1 MSRLTPEQRILF
13 TKLHNKKV
21 NDRNVLMD
29 EEYIGV
35 FAEAIDKYSDTAH
48 FVYELLQN
56 ADDANATDVHIVLK
70 PDRLVFKHNGT
81 KHFDIT
87 EKGVKPQG
95 DINAITG
102 IGFSNK
108 NNDLSTQNKIGKFG
122 LGFKSVLQYTDTP
135 EIYDDIFKFKIE
147 DMIVPTLLEY
157 DYPERQEGE
166 TLFVLPFK
174 QEKIDTCFKEI
185 KNRLESLDNPLLFLN
200 NLKRIVWRIDPSEQG
215 RGKEFSFD
223 KILTESINY
232 DDATLQRYD
241 LIEPD
246 EKKHVFLFSRDVK
259 IEKSTHKIF
268 VGFYFNQEKQCLI
281 TDVQQN
287 IHCFFPTNETF
298 ETCFVS
304 HAPFLLT
311 NSRLNLKPSEDV
323 NEKLLNLLTILAADS
338 VVYLRDYGI
347 KHNHLLIDENITDI
361 IPKYSG
367 GYRYGLSYQFEEYMV
382 DAFKEVLEKEPLLL
396 SRNGKYL
403 KLDEAYLSTSA
414 MYDLLS
420 QEQFVLL
427 HGAIKDEDE
436 DDDDYDYYDDEE
448 DEEEHEQENIEV
460 EYNENVDFLKWELR
474 MKIFD
479 LKKSLDIYEDIDDY
493 SIEDFAK
500 DITTSFMGAQKIE
513 WVSRFYT
520 FLRNDA
526 PKFWKLTPQTK
537 ATAHIFRNASIIKN
551 QRGEWVPPFVN
562 VTTPNVFIP
571 LNNEQSANTD
581 SGYNFIHEDYLNDKM
596 SVQFFNELE
605 LKSPDEYDYITAV
618 ILDRYRHE
626 RVADEGLIEDF
637 TILAQYYLKV
647 KDNEQKLAD
656 YLKILQSD
664 LFLRGNDGVY
674 YRPNVLYFNT
684 SVLRD
689 YFRNA
694 YDIHFLD
701 EKFYGKILSVLGN
714 LNYHSFFES
723 LGVSK
728 YPRIVRYS
736 YYNDFDQR
744 VKLLPD
750 CQEKGIDSDYTI
762 EGLTNSLNNKN
773 INKVVSLFL
782 WNEVIPQIDLKKFKD
797 MTIRYRQKYS
807 RTYYHQ
813 TYDSRFIFDLKNFK
827 NAWLYDKDGNC
838 LAVDDIYQ
846 EDLAPEYDLFNGNIQ
861 LLNIRKFEQSMKD
874 KYGATDDEDRQQQLG
889 KDIEDAA
896 EGVLSQE
903 QIKDLVAREA
913 RKIKAE
919 LARQQQPD
927 TAQSTND
934 ELDTISEE
942 EKSTIRERLKKEL
955 AEEKVRKQQQEADK
969 AKLDKLRTTE
979 PQEEL
984 PLHTQTDYS
993 NKQLF
998 DKPADNP
1005 TTSSQHKS
1013 DTSIALSDE
1022 EIAERQEQE
1031 NNRRSLIAIAEDDSR
1046 RYTFEW
1052 FNALLEL
1059 EFQASDEASTSSR
1072 GINLVF
1078 SKVEKDPNSDRGI
1091 LLRNPSRYIPRALE
1105 EMENIS
1111 VTFYLPDN
1119 LHITITFEVA
1129 SVQDYV
1135 LRLKCKNEDIEQVSN
1150 LLQVAYKV
1158 YRAEIKTSSPI
1169 KLISELQ
1176 TSFRAL
1182 NFNDDDSL
1190 LDNLNPT
1197 IKFVFGPP
1205 GTGKTTHLVKNWIN
1219 KVATR
1224 PHAKMLI
1231 LCPTNK
1237 AADVIAKRALETIN
1251 PKACPENWL
1260 YRFVATADDALENHV
1275 CTRDSNI
1282 FEQPKCCIIST
1293 IARFS
1298 YDGFSDK
1305 KLKEIDWDY
1314 IVIDEASMIP
1324 LAEIVYPLYRCPAA
1338 QIVIAGDP
1346 FQIEPIVNEDRWK
1359 DENIYTMVNLNDFS
1373 NPKTVPVQ
1381 FDILNLPVQYR
1392 AVPSIGRLFSEYAY
1406 NGGVSS
1412 NREQTSQR
1420 KLTMENY
1427 DVKSVNFVMFPV
1439 DYFSIFEPHKIGSSP
1454 IHIYSALF
1462 TFEFV
1467 KYVARNIEQQKDE
1480 KPWRIGVIS
1489 PYRAQAEVINK
1500 LWEQR
1505 TELYQNVEVSI
1516 GTVHGF
1522 QGDECDIIIAVYN
1535 PPATGLKRAADRTFV
1550 NKKNILNVAIS
1561 RAQDY
1566 LFILMPD
1573 RDFEHYDKLETKTI
1587 GYIAEKDAKEM
1598 TTITSQK
1605 LEKVIFNDSHFI
1617 EKNTFVTTHQLANV
1631 YTAPASLYEVR
1642 FDDKSVDI
1650 QIQ

>member
-1 MSRLTPEQRILF
+1 MNLSKKQKELFDALHEDKVQDYKVFSKRDYGRLFSSL
-13 TKLHNKKV
+13 
-21 NDRNVLMD
+21 
-29 EEYIGV
+29 
-35 FAEAIDKYSDTAH
+35 IDKYPESAH

-56 ADDANATDVHIVLK
+56 AEDANATHVSIILK
-70 PDRLVFKHNGT
+70 DDKLIFKHDGT
-81 KHFDIT
+81 KHFDVTPLDSPKI
-87 EKGVKPQG
+87 G
-95 DINAITG
+95 DINSITG
-102 IGFSNK
+102 FGFSSK
-108 NNDLSTQNKIGKFG
+108 VEDLDDEQAMNSQKIGKFG
-122 LGFKSVLQYTDTP
+122 VGFKSVFQYTDTP
-135 EIYDDIFKFKIE
+135 EIYDDIYCFKIE
-147 DMIVPTLLEY
+147 NYIIPTLL
-157 DYPERQEGE
+157 DHDDPSRKQGE
-166 TLFVLPFK
+166 TMFVFR
-174 QEKIDTCFKEI
+174 FKEQNRAQAYDHI
-185 KNRLESLDNPLLFLN
+185 KRRLENLRSPLLFLRN
-200 NLKRIVWRIDPSEQG
+200 IKKITWRIDSG
-215 RGKEFSFD
+215 NGVVGKEATYE
-223 KILTESINY
+223 KQLVETQKY
-232 DDATLQRYD
+232 DRITLERYH
-241 LIEPD
+241 LIEPK
-246 EKKHVFLFSRDVK
+246 ETSSIFLFSKQVEVQDKGRFPIYVGYYYDE
-259 IEKSTHKIF
+259 EK
-268 VGFYFNQEKQCLI
+268 KQLI
-281 TDVQQN
+281 TNVTRN
-287 IHCFFPTNETF
+287 IYCFFPTKVSF
-298 ETCFVS
+298 KTCFIA

-311 NSRLNLKPSEDV
+311 DNRQDLKPDTDINADLVSD
-323 NEKLLNLLTILAADS
+323 IAYLAAQT
-338 VVYLRDYGI
+338 VVLLRDYGI
-347 KHNHLLIDENITDI
+347 KHKNLLINENITEICPQYESHYYDEDETI
-361 IPKYSG
+361 Y
-367 GYRYGLSYQFEEYMV
+367 EEPFKE
-382 DAFKEVLEKEPLLL
+382 AFKEILSEEPLLL
-396 SRNGKYL
+396 SRADSYILPSK
-403 KLDEAYLSTSA
+403 AYTTHKGVFA
-414 MYDLLS
+414 LLN
-420 QEQFVLL
+420 QEQFEMLRT
-427 HGAIKDEDE
+427 DE
-436 DDDDYDYYDDEE
+436 DDYYNNAEG
-448 DEEEHEQENIEV
+448 
-460 EYNENVDFLKWELR
+460 VDFLQWELSQN
-474 MKIFD
+474 I
-479 LKKSLDIYEDIDDY
+479 LNLDDECEYFEEVQRYD
-493 SIEDFAK
+493 IEDFGH
-500 DITTSFMGAQKIE
+500 DITADFMDKMEFE
-513 WVSRFYT
+513 WVIKFYT
-520 FLRNDA
+520 FLRNHASEHINITNQSKSGELVFRGA
-526 PKFWKLTPQTK
+526 P
-537 ATAHIFRNASIIKN
+537 IIKTQKN
-551 QRGEWVPPFVN
+551 EWVRPFIN
-562 VTTPNVFIP
+562 KTTPNVYLPI
-571 LNNEQSANTD
+571 QGSTD
-581 SGYNFIHEDYLNDKM
+581 KSSGYNFVNNQYLNDPLAMKLFTM
-596 SVQFFNELE
+596 LE
-605 LKSPDEYDYITAV
+605 LKKPDEYDYIRNIILKKYTAEEV
-618 ILDRYRHE
+618 E
-626 RVADEGLIEDF
+626 IEDDVLRADF
-637 TILAQYYLKV
+637 EVLLDYYQRVQHTDKEDEFVNMVKNSILLVGKNETLYKPNQLFLETPVLAQYFEG
-647 KDNEQKLAD
+647 DNE
-656 YLKILQSD
+656 IVFFD
-664 LFLRGNDGVY
+664 LYY
-674 YRPNVLYFNT
+674 YRKHIHTFKT
-684 SVLRD
+684 SFITDFVCLLGLQTKPQVTFD
-689 YFRNA
+689 VSFSSYSLPKHIKQYVDTLSYYEFVKLSDPKLQGFVNA
-694 YDIHFLD
+694 CSSHHITK
-701 EKFYGKILSVLGN
+701 ELSV
-714 LNYHSFFES
+714 Y
-723 LGVSK
+723 
-728 YPRIVRYS
+728 
-736 YYNDFDQR
+736 
-744 VKLLPD
+744 
-750 CQEKGIDSDYTI
+750 
-762 EGLTNSLNNKN
+762 
-773 INKVVSLFL
+773 L
-782 WNEVIPQIDLKKFKD
+782 WNEIICDYTNQKSAEIY
-797 MTIRYRQKYS
+797 TRQKHKQYS
-807 RTYYHQ
+807 NVHYCQSTFLH
-813 TYDSRFIFDLKNFK
+813 DLLN
-827 NAWLYDKDGNC
+827 NEWIYDKDGQ
-838 LAVDDIYQ
+838 LRIATELHI
-846 EDLAPEYDLFNGNIQ
+846 EDLAPEYNLANGIIEFFGITKAVEN
-861 LLNIRKFEQSMKD
+861 LTE
-874 KYGATDDEDRQQQLG
+874 KYGATQEEQDVFDFGAKAMAAG
-889 KDIEDAA
+889 KGLTEEEKLAVLEKAA
-896 EGVLSQE
+896 KEKE
-903 QIKDLVAREA
+903 TA
-913 RKIKAE
+913 
-919 LARQQQPD
+919 LAQKQQPN
-927 TAQSTND
+927 TTLTSND
-934 ELDTISEE
+934 PLDAISEE
-942 EKSTIRERLKKEL
+942 EKETIKERLKKEL
-955 AEEKVRKQQQEADK
+955 TEEKARKQQQEVDK
-969 AKLDKLRTTE
+969 AKLDKLRATE
-979 PQEEL
+979 QQEEL
-984 PLHTQTDYS
+984 PRHTQTDYS

-1005 TTSSQHKS
+1005 TTTPQHKS
-1013 DTSIALSDE
+1013 DTSLALSDE

-1031 NNRRSLIAIAEDDSR
+1031 NNRRNLIDIAEDDSK

-1135 LRLKCKNEDIEQVSN
+1135 LRLKCKNEDVEQVSN

-1182 NFNDDDSL
+1182 NFNDVDSL

-1224 PHAKMLI
+1224 PRARMLI

-1260 YRFVATADDALENHV
+1260 YRFVATADDTLENHV

-1282 FEQPKCCIIST
+1282 FEQPKCCVIST

-1298 YDGFSDK
+1298 YDGFTGK

-1314 IVIDEASMIP
+1314 IIIDEASMIP
-1324 LAEIVYPLYRCPAA
+1324 LAEIVYPLYRCPSA

-1406 NGGVSS
+1406 DGGVSS
-1412 NREQTSQR
+1412 NRDQSSQR
-1420 KLTMENY
+1420 KLTIENY

-1439 DYFSIFEPHKIGSSP
+1439 DYFSIFEPHNIGNSP

-1467 KYVARNIEQQKDE
+1467 KYLAKNIEKQQDD

-1489 PYRAQAEVINK
+1489 PYRAQSEVINK

-1505 TELYQNVEVSI
+1505 TELYPNVEVSI

-1535 PPATGLKRAADRTFV
+1535 PPASGLKRAADRTFV

-1605 LEKVIFNDSHFI
+1605 LEKVIFNDVHFI

>member
-56 ADDANATDVHIVLK
+56 ADDANATDVYIILK
-70 PDRLVFKHNGT
+70 PDRLIFKHNGA

-157 DYPERQEGE
+157 DYPERLEGE

-174 QEKIDTCFKEI
+174 QEKITTCYKEI

-200 NLKRIVWRIDPSEQG
+200 NLKRIVWRIDSSEQG

-232 DDATLQRYD
+232 GDATLQRYD

-323 NEKLLNLLTILAADS
+323 NKKMLNLLTILAADS

-436 DDDDYDYYDDEE
+436 DDDDYDYYDD
-448 DEEEHEQENIEV
+448 DEEQEQENIDV

-479 LKKSLDIYEDIDDY
+479 LKKSLDIYEDIEDY

-500 DITTSFMGAQKIE
+500 DITASFMGAQKNE

-537 ATAHIFRNASIIKN
+537 ATAHIFRNAPIIKN

-571 LNNEQSANTD
+571 LNKEQSANTD

-618 ILDRYRHE
+618 ILNRYRHE

-674 YRPNVLYFNT
+674 YRPSVLYFNT
-684 SVLRD
+684 SVLKD

-694 YDIHFLD
+694 DDIHFLD
-701 EKFYGKILSVLGN
+701 EKFYGKIMSVLGSS
-714 LNYHSFFES
+714 NYHSFFES

-728 YPRIVRYS
+728 YPRIVQYS

-744 VKLLPD
+744 IKSLPD

-762 EGLTNSLNNKN
+762 EGLTNALNNKN

-813 TYDSRFIFDLKNFK
+813 TYDSRFIFDFKNFK
-827 NAWLYDKDGNC
+827 NAWLFDKNGNC
-838 LAVDDIYQ
+838 LAVNDIYQ
-846 EDLAPEYDLFNGNIQ
+846 EDLDPEYDLYNGNIQ
-861 LLNIRKFEQSMKD
+861 LLNIRKFEQSMKE
-874 KYGATDDEDRQQQLG
+874 KYGATDEEDRQQQLG

-896 EGVLSQE
+896 DGVLSKD

-913 RKIKAE
+913 RRIKAE
-919 LARQQQPD
+919 RACQQQPD
-927 TAQSTND
+927 TVQSTHD
-934 ELDTISEE
+934 ELEAISDEERDTI
-942 EKSTIRERLKKEL
+942 KERLKREL
-955 AEEKVRKQQQEADK
+955 AEEKARKQQQEADK

-979 PQEEL
+979 QQEEL
-984 PLHTQTDYS
+984 PRHTQTDYS

-1005 TTSSQHKS
+1005 TTSPQHRS
-1013 DTSIALSDE
+1013 DTSLILSEE

-1031 NNRRSLIAIAEDDSR
+1031 NNRRNLIAIAEDYSKK
-1046 RYTFEW
+1046 YTFEW

-1135 LRLKCKNEDIEQVSN
+1135 LRLKCKNEDVQQVYN

-1158 YRAEIKTSSPI
+1158 YRAEIKTNSPI

-1182 NFNDDDSL
+1182 NFNDEDSL
-1190 LDNLNPT
+1190 LANLNPT

-1219 KVATR
+1219 RVATR
-1224 PHAKMLI
+1224 PRAKMLI

-1260 YRFVATADDALENHV
+1260 YRFVATADDTLEYHV

-1282 FEQPKCCIIST
+1282 FDQPKCCVIST
-1293 IARFS
+1293 IARFA
-1298 YDGFSDK
+1298 YDGFSDA
-1305 KLKEIDWDY
+1305 KLKDIEWDY

-1324 LAEIVYPLYRCPAA
+1324 LAEIVYPLYRCSKS

-1346 FQIEPIVNEDRWK
+1346 FQIEPIVNEERWK
-1359 DENIYTMVNLNDFS
+1359 DENIYNMVQLNDFS
-1373 NPKTVPVQ
+1373 NPKTIPVQ
-1381 FDILNLPVQYR
+1381 FDIVNLPVQYR
-1392 AVPSIGRLFSEYAY
+1392 AVPAIGRLFSEYAY
-1406 NGGVSS
+1406 NGDVSS
-1412 NREQTSQR
+1412 NREQNSQR
-1420 KLTMENY
+1420 TLTIENY
-1427 DVKSVNFVMFPV
+1427 EVKSVNFVMFPV
-1439 DYFSIFEPHKIGSSP
+1439 DKFSIFEPHNIGNSP
-1454 IHIYSALF
+1454 IQIYSALF

-1467 KYVARNIEQQKDE
+1467 KYLAKNIENQQSE
-1480 KPWRIGVIS
+1480 KPWRIGIIS

-1505 TELYQNVEVSI
+1505 TELYSNVEVSI

-1535 PPATGLKRAADRTFV
+1535 PPVYGLKRAADRTFV

-1573 RDFEHYDKLETKTI
+1573 RDFEYYDKLETKTI
-1587 GYIAEKDAKEM
+1587 GYIAEKDAQEM

-1605 LEKVIFNDSHFI
+1605 LEKVIFNDVHFI

-1631 YTAPASLYEVR
+1631 YTSAASLYEVR